1 MTTEPFRLPTR
12 EELMA
17 DKTPG
22 RSLKKSGRSIKE
34 KRAERRSKADPST
47 QVERLTTARKG

>member
-1 MTTEPFRLPTR
+1 
-12 EELMA
+12 MA

-34 KRAERRSKADPST
+34 KRAERRAKADPTTS
-47 QVERLTTARKG
+47 VERLTSARKG

>member
-1 MTTEPFRLPTR
+1 
-12 EELMA
+12 MA

-34 KRAERRSKADPST
+34 KRAERRARADGSS
-47 QVERLTTARKG
+47 QVERLTSARKG

>member
-1 MTTEPFRLPTR
+1 
-12 EELMA
+12 MA

-34 KRAERRSKADPST
+34 KRAERRTKAAPT
-47 QVERLTTARKG
+47 AQVERLTSGRKG